1 MSLFRRRSGASGDA
15 NAFWSWWSSE
25 GRELAEQSIA
35 GRDTQDFA
43 RAMTARV
50 HTLGDLAWALSPG
63 EVSDHVL
70 VITAEGGPAARAAAR
85 RAILAAPDA
94 DGAWSYVDSRP
105 PSPEPESVVLTTGG
119 RDIDLARVRVAARMN
134 GPRFDV
140 QVQHPSFADLSEQ
153 ERLNV
158 TFLALDAAL
167 GEVDTELWLGEVEPV
182 ELEPLD
188 CFGLAALRSVVHD
201 LKGRQL
207 DADGRPGWTML
218 RGETQAGPFLA
229 MARSPL
235 HPLTAPHLDTYVAVL
250 LPYAHRT
257 EAGLPDGGSLVTLRA
272 FEERLEEELGT
283 SGLVL
288 AHLSTA
294 GVRTMHVYVDST
306 AGLLPAVKRV
316 ARSWDEGTA
325 RVHEMH
331 DPGWQAVAHLR
342 P

>member
-1 MSLFRRRSGASGDA
+1 M
-15 NAFWSWWSSE
+15 NAEFWSWWSSE
-25 GRELAEQSIA
+25 GRGLAERSIA
-35 GRDTQDFA
+35 GQLDPEEFA
-43 RAMTARV
+43 REMTPRV
-50 HTLGDLAWALSPG
+50 RTLGDLAWELSPG
-63 EVSDHVL
+63 DVSDHVL
-70 VITAEGGPAARAAAR
+70 VISADGEPAARAAAR
-85 RAILAAPDA
+85 RAVLTAPDA
-94 DGAWSYVDSRP
+94 DATWSYLDSRP
-105 PSPEPESVVLTTGG
+105 PTPEPESVVITVGG
-119 RDIDLARVRVAARMN
+119 TDVDLARVRVGARMN

-140 QVQHPSFADLSEQ
+140 QVHHPCFTEISEQ
-153 ERLNV
+153 DRLQV

-188 CFGLAALRSVVHD
+188 GFGLVALQSVVHD

-218 RGETQAGPFLA
+218 RGETTAGPFLA

-250 LPYAHRT
+250 LPYADRT
-257 EAGLPDGGSLVTLRA
+257 DAGLPDGGSLATLRA

-306 AGLLPAVKRV
+306 AGLLPAVKRL
-316 ARSWDEGTA
+316 ARQWGEGTA
-325 RVHEMH
+325 TVHDMR

-342 P
+342 G